1 MAIPT
6 LNNYAMPS
14 QWKANKVNWTL
25 EPKRAALLIHDMQ
38 EYFTAFYGENS
49 PLIAAL
55 TERLVA
61 VRKQCK
67 ALGIPVF
74 YTAQPKDQSPEDR
87 ALLNDMWGPGLNK
100 SPELQQVVAAL
111 RPEPDDTVL
120 VKWRYSAFQRSE
132 LEQMLKDLGR
142 DQLIIGGIYGHI
154 GCMMTACD
162 AFMRDI
168 QPFFLADGVADFSL
182 ADHQM
187 ALDYVATRCGKVIP
201 CEEVLALAPAS
212 ASAAQNN
219 PLSTNPLLTN
229 PLLTYEGLK
238 ARLLSHIDEEEGEFD
253 PDENLIDYGLD
264 SVRIM
269 SLLTEWRAAGVEL
282 GFVDLAKLPTLN
294 GWWRLIEAKLAE
306 QKKLEVVQ

>member
-14 QWKANKVNWTL
+14 QWKANKVDWTL

-55 TERLVA
+55 TERLAA

-100 SPELQQVVAAL
+100 RPEQQQVVAAL
-111 RPEPDDTVL
+111 RPESDDTVL

-132 LEQMLKDLGR
+132 LEQMLKALGR

-168 QPFFLADGVADFSL
+168 QPFFLADGVADFSQ

-212 ASAAQNN
+212 TAQSN
-219 PLSTNPLLTN
+219 LLLTNPLLTN

-238 ARLLSHIDEEEGEFD
+238 ARLLSHIDEDEGEFD

-269 SLLTEWRAAGVEL
+269 ALLTEWRAAGVEL

-294 GWWRLIEAKLAE
+294 GWWRLIEAKLAA
-306 QKKLEVVQ
+306 QALEVTP

>member
-14 QWKANKVNWTL
+14 QWKANKVNWSL
-25 EPKRAALLIHDMQ
+25 DPKRAALLIHDMQ

-55 TERLVA
+55 TERLAA

-74 YTAQPKDQSPEDR
+74 YTAQPKGQSPEDR

-100 SPELQQVVAAL
+100 RPEQQQVVAAL
-111 RPEPDDTVL
+111 CPERDDTVL

-132 LEQMLKDLGR
+132 LEQMLKELGR

-187 ALDYVATRCGKVIP
+187 ALDYVATRCGKVVL

-212 ASAAQNN
+212 ASAAQA
-219 PLSTNPLLTN
+219 N

-238 ARLLSHIDEEEGEFD
+238 ARLLSHIDEDEGEFD

-269 SLLTEWRAAGVEL
+269 ALLTEWRAAGVEL

-294 GWWRLIEAKLAE
+294 GWWHLIEARLAA
-306 QKKLEVVQ
+306 QALEVTP

>member
-25 EPKRAALLIHDMQ
+25 NPKRAALLIHDMQ
-38 EYFTAFYGENS
+38 DYFTAFYGENS
-49 PLIAAL
+49 PLIQAL
-55 TERLVA
+55 TERLTA

-100 SPELQQVVAAL
+100 SPELQQVVAGL
-111 RPEPDDTVL
+111 RPERDDIVL

-132 LEQMLKDLGR
+132 LEQMLKAQGR

-168 QPFFLADGVADFSL
+168 QPFFLADGIADFSL

-212 ASAAQNN
+212 TFAVQ
-219 PLSTNPLLTN
+219 TN

-238 ARLLSHIDEEEGEFD
+238 ARLLSHIDEDEGEFD

-294 GWWRLIEAKLAE
+294 GWWRLIEAKLAA
-306 QKKLEVVQ
+306 QALEVTP

>member
-14 QWKANKVNWTL
+14 QWKANKVDWSL
-25 EPKRAALLIHDMQ
+25 DPKRAALLIHDMQ

-55 TERLVA
+55 TERLAA

-87 ALLNDMWGPGLNK
+87 ALLSDMWGPGLNK
-100 SPELQQVVAAL
+100 RPEQQQVVAAL
-111 RPEPDDTVL
+111 RPERDDTVL

-132 LEQMLKDLGR
+132 LEQMLKALGR

-212 ASAAQNN
+212 TSAAQ
-219 PLSTNPLLTN
+219 PTNPLLTN

-238 ARLLSHIDEEEGEFD
+238 ARLLSHIDEDEDEFD

-269 SLLTEWRAAGVEL
+269 ALLTEWRAAGVEL

-294 GWWRLIEAKLAE
+294 GWWRLIEAKLAA
-306 QKKLEVVQ
+306 QALEVTP

>member
-14 QWKANKVNWTL
+14 QWKANKVSWTL
-25 EPKRAALLIHDMQ
+25 EPSRAALLIHDMQ

-49 PLIAAL
+49 PLIAEL
-55 TERLVA
+55 TERLAA

-87 ALLNDMWGPGLNK
+87 ALLNDMWGLGLNK
-100 SPELQQVVAAL
+100 RPEQQQVVAAL
-111 RPEPDDTVL
+111 RPERDDTVL

-132 LEQMLKDLGR
+132 LEQMLKVLGR

-201 CEEVLALAPAS
+201 CEEVLVLAPVAAS
-212 ASAAQNN
+212 AVQ
-219 PLSTNPLLTN
+219 TNPLLTN

-238 ARLLSHIDEEEGEFD
+238 ARLLSHIDEDEGEFD

-269 SLLTEWRAAGVEL
+269 ALLTEWRAAGVEL

-294 GWWRLIEAKLAE
+294 GWWRLIEARLAA
-306 QKKLEVVQ
+306 QALEVAP

>member
-14 QWKANKVNWTL
+14 QWKANKVDWTL
-25 EPKRAALLIHDMQ
+25 DPKRAALLIHDMQ

-55 TERLVA
+55 TERLAA

-100 SPELQQVVAAL
+100 RPEQQQVVAAL
-111 RPEPDDTVL
+111 CPERDDTVL

-132 LEQMLKDLGR
+132 LEQMLKGLGR

-212 ASAAQNN
+212 ASAAQ
-219 PLSTNPLLTN
+219 SN

-238 ARLLSHIDEEEGEFD
+238 ARLLSHIDEDEGEFD

-269 SLLTEWRAAGVEL
+269 ALLTEWRAAGVEL

-294 GWWRLIEAKLAE
+294 GWWRLIEAKLAA
-306 QKKLEVVQ
+306 QALEVTP

>member
-14 QWKANKVNWTL
+14 QWKANKVDWSL
-25 EPKRAALLIHDMQ
+25 DPKRAALLIHDMQ

-55 TERLVA
+55 TERLAA

-100 SPELQQVVAAL
+100 RPEQQQVVAAL
-111 RPEPDDTVL
+111 RPERDDTVL

-132 LEQMLKDLGR
+132 LEQMLKALGR
-142 DQLIIGGIYGHI
+142 DQLLIGGIYGHI

-201 CEEVLALAPAS
+201 CEEVLALAPV
-212 ASAAQNN
+212 AAAAVQ
-219 PLSTNPLLTN
+219 SN

-238 ARLLSHIDEEEGEFD
+238 ARLLSHIDEDEGDFD

-269 SLLTEWRAAGVEL
+269 ALLTEWRAAGVEL

-294 GWWRLIEAKLAE
+294 GWWRLIEARLAA
-306 QKKLEVVQ
+306 QALEVTP

>member
-14 QWKANKVNWTL
+14 QWKANKVDWSL
-25 EPKRAALLIHDMQ
+25 DPKRAALLIHDMQ

-55 TERLVA
+55 TEQLAA

-100 SPELQQVVAAL
+100 RPEQQQVVAAL
-111 RPEPDDTVL
+111 RPERDDTVL

-132 LEQMLKDLGR
+132 LEQMLKALGR

-201 CEEVLALAPAS
+201 CEEVLALAPVAAS
-212 ASAAQNN
+212 AVQS
-219 PLSTNPLLTN
+219 N

-238 ARLLSHIDEEEGEFD
+238 ARLLSHIDEDEDEFD

-269 SLLTEWRAAGVEL
+269 ALLTEWRAAGVEL

-294 GWWRLIEAKLAE
+294 GWWRLIEARLAA
-306 QKKLEVVQ
+306 QALEVTP

>member
-14 QWKANKVNWTL
+14 QWRANKVDWTL
-25 EPKRAALLIHDMQ
+25 DPKRAALLIHDMQ
-38 EYFTAFYGENS
+38 EYFTAFYGEHS

-55 TERLVA
+55 TERLAA

-74 YTAQPKDQSPEDR
+74 YTAQPKDQSSEDR

-100 SPELQQVVAAL
+100 SPELQQVVAGL

-132 LEQMLKDLGR
+132 LEQMLKELGR

-212 ASAAQNN
+212 ASAAQ
-219 PLSTNPLLTN
+219 SNPLLTN

-238 ARLLSHIDEEEGEFD
+238 ARLLSHIDEDEGEFD

-269 SLLTEWRAAGVEL
+269 ALLTEWRAAGVEL

-294 GWWRLIEAKLAE
+294 GWWRLIEARLAA
-306 QKKLEVVQ
+306 QALEVTP

>member
-14 QWKANKVNWTL
+14 QWKANKVNWSL
-25 EPKRAALLIHDMQ
+25 DPKRAALLIHDMQ

-55 TERLVA
+55 TEQLAA

-100 SPELQQVVAAL
+100 RPEQQQVVAAL
-111 RPEPDDTVL
+111 RPERDDTVL

-132 LEQMLKDLGR
+132 LEQMLKALGR

-212 ASAAQNN
+212 ASAAQTSQL
-219 PLSTNPLLTN
+219 PTN

-238 ARLLSHIDEEEGEFD
+238 ARLLSHIDEDEDEFD

-269 SLLTEWRAAGVEL
+269 ALLTEWRAAGVEL

-294 GWWRLIEAKLAE
+294 GWWRLIEARLAA
-306 QKKLEVVQ
+306 QALEVTP

>member
-25 EPKRAALLIHDMQ
+25 NPKRAALLIHDMQ
-38 EYFTAFYGENS
+38 EYFTAFYGEDS
-49 PLIAAL
+49 PLIQAL
-55 TERLVA
+55 TERLAA

-100 SPELQQVVAAL
+100 SPELQQVVAGL
-111 RPEPDDTVL
+111 RPERDDTVL

-168 QPFFLADGVADFSL
+168 QPFFLADGIADFSL

-201 CEEVLALAPAS
+201 CEEVLALVPAS
-212 ASAAQNN
+212 TFAVQ
-219 PLSTNPLLTN
+219 TN

-238 ARLLSHIDEEEGEFD
+238 ARLLSHIDEDEGEFD

-294 GWWRLIEAKLAE
+294 GWWRLIEAKLAA
-306 QKKLEVVQ
+306 QALEVTP

>member
-14 QWKANKVNWTL
+14 QWKANKVDWTL
-25 EPKRAALLIHDMQ
+25 APKRAALLIHDMQ

-55 TERLVA
+55 TERLAA

-100 SPELQQVVAAL
+100 RPEQQQVVAAL
-111 RPEPDDTVL
+111 CPERDDTVL

-132 LEQMLKDLGR
+132 LEQMLKALGR
-142 DQLIIGGIYGHI
+142 DQLLIGGIYGHI

-212 ASAAQNN
+212 ASAAQ
-219 PLSTNPLLTN
+219 PTN

-238 ARLLSHIDEEEGEFD
+238 ARLLSHIDEDEDEFD

-269 SLLTEWRAAGVEL
+269 ALLTEWRAAGVEL

-294 GWWRLIEAKLAE
+294 GWWRLIEAKLAA
-306 QKKLEVVQ
+306 QALEVTP

>member
-14 QWKANKVNWTL
+14 QWKANKVAWTL
-25 EPKRAALLIHDMQ
+25 SPKRAALLIHDMQ

-55 TERLVA
+55 TERLAA

-100 SPELQQVVAAL
+100 RPEQQQVVAAL
-111 RPEPDDTVL
+111 RPERDDTVL

-132 LEQMLKDLGR
+132 LEQMLKELGR

-212 ASAAQNN
+212 VSAAQ
-219 PLSTNPLLTN
+219 TN

-238 ARLLSHIDEEEGEFD
+238 ARLLGHIDEEEGEFD

-269 SLLTEWRAAGVEL
+269 ALLTEWRAAGVEL

-294 GWWRLIEAKLAE
+294 GWWRLIEAKLAA
-306 QKKLEVVQ
+306 QALEVTP

>member
-14 QWKANKVNWTL
+14 QWKANKVDWSL
-25 EPKRAALLIHDMQ
+25 DPKRAALLIHDMQ

-55 TERLVA
+55 TERLAA

-100 SPELQQVVAAL
+100 RPEQQQVVAAL
-111 RPEPDDTVL
+111 RPERDDTVL

-132 LEQMLKDLGR
+132 LEPMLKALGR

-212 ASAAQNN
+212 ASAAQ
-219 PLSTNPLLTN
+219 SNPLLTN

-238 ARLLSHIDEEEGEFD
+238 ARLLSHIDEDEGEFD

-269 SLLTEWRAAGVEL
+269 ALLTEWRAAGVEL

-294 GWWRLIEAKLAE
+294 GWWRLIEARLAA
-306 QKKLEVVQ
+306 QALEVTP

>member
-25 EPKRAALLIHDMQ
+25 NPKRAALLIHDMQ
-38 EYFTAFYGENS
+38 EYFTAFYGEDS
-49 PLIAAL
+49 PLIQAL
-55 TERLVA
+55 TERLAA

-67 ALGIPVF
+67 ALGIPVY

-100 SPELQQVVAAL
+100 SPELQQVVAGL
-111 RPEPDDTVL
+111 RPERDDTVL

-168 QPFFLADGVADFSL
+168 QPFFLADGIADFSL

-212 ASAAQNN
+212 ASQ
-219 PLSTNPLLTN
+219 TN

-238 ARLLSHIDEEEGEFD
+238 ARLLSHIDEDEGEFD

-294 GWWRLIEAKLAE
+294 GWWRLIEAKLAA
-306 QKKLEVVQ
+306 QTLEVTP

>member
-6 LNNYAMPS
+6 LNNYAIPS
-14 QWKANKVNWTL
+14 QWKANKVDWSL
-25 EPKRAALLIHDMQ
+25 DPKRAALLIHDMQ

-55 TERLVA
+55 TERLAA

-100 SPELQQVVAAL
+100 RPEQQQVVAAL
-111 RPEPDDTVL
+111 RPERDDTVL

-132 LEQMLKDLGR
+132 LEQMLKALGR

-201 CEEVLALAPAS
+201 CEEVLALAPVAAS
-212 ASAAQNN
+212 AVQS
-219 PLSTNPLLTN
+219 N

-238 ARLLSHIDEEEGEFD
+238 ARLLSHIDEDEDEFD

-269 SLLTEWRAAGVEL
+269 ALLTEWRAAGVEL

-294 GWWRLIEAKLAE
+294 GWWRLIEARLAA
-306 QKKLEVVQ
+306 QALEVTP

>member
-25 EPKRAALLIHDMQ
+25 NPKRAALLIHDMQ

-49 PLIAAL
+49 PLIQAL
-55 TERLVA
+55 TERLAA

-67 ALGIPVF
+67 ALGIPVY
-74 YTAQPKDQSPEDR
+74 YTAQPKDQAPEDR

-100 SPELQQVVAAL
+100 SPELQQVVAGL
-111 RPEPDDTVL
+111 RPERDDIVL

-132 LEQMLKDLGR
+132 LEQMLKAQGR

-168 QPFFLADGVADFSL
+168 QPFFLADGIADFSL

-212 ASAAQNN
+212 TFAVQ
-219 PLSTNPLLTN
+219 TN

-238 ARLLSHIDEEEGEFD
+238 ARLLSHIDEDEGEFD

-294 GWWRLIEAKLAE
+294 GWWRLIEAKLAA
-306 QKKLEVVQ
+306 QALEVTP

>member
-14 QWKANKVNWTL
+14 QWKANKVDWSL
-25 EPKRAALLIHDMQ
+25 DPKRAALLIHDMQ

-55 TERLVA
+55 TEQLAA

-100 SPELQQVVAAL
+100 RPEQQQVVAAL
-111 RPEPDDTVL
+111 CPEHDDTVL

-132 LEQMLKDLGR
+132 LEQMLKALGR

-201 CEEVLALAPAS
+201 CEEVQALAPVA
-212 ASAAQNN
+212 ASAAQSN
-219 PLSTNPLLTN
+219 PLSAN

-238 ARLLSHIDEEEGEFD
+238 ARLLSHIDEDEGEFD

-269 SLLTEWRAAGVEL
+269 ALLTEWRAAGVEL

-294 GWWRLIEAKLAE
+294 GWWRLIEAKLAA
-306 QKKLEVVQ
+306 QALEVTP

>member
-14 QWKANKVNWTL
+14 QWKANKVDWTL
-25 EPKRAALLIHDMQ
+25 DPKRAALLIHDMQ

-55 TERLVA
+55 TERLAA

-100 SPELQQVVAAL
+100 RPEQQQVVAAL
-111 RPEPDDTVL
+111 CPERDDTVL

-132 LEQMLKDLGR
+132 LEQMLKELGR

-212 ASAAQNN
+212 ASAAQ
-219 PLSTNPLLTN
+219 TNPLLTN

-238 ARLLSHIDEEEGEFD
+238 ARLLSHIDEDEGEFD

-269 SLLTEWRAAGVEL
+269 ALLTEWRAAGVEL

-294 GWWRLIEAKLAE
+294 GWWRLIEARLAA
-306 QKKLEVVQ
+306 QALEVTP

>member
-25 EPKRAALLIHDMQ
+25 NPKRAALLIHDMQ
-38 EYFTAFYGENS
+38 EYFTAFYGEDS
-49 PLIAAL
+49 PLIQAL
-55 TERLVA
+55 TERLAA

-67 ALGIPVF
+67 TLGIPVY

-100 SPELQQVVAAL
+100 SPELQQVVAGL
-111 RPEPDDTVL
+111 RPERDDTVL

-168 QPFFLADGVADFSL
+168 QPFFLADGIADFSL

-212 ASAAQNN
+212 ASAAQT
-219 PLSTNPLLTN
+219 SPLLTN

-238 ARLLSHIDEEEGEFD
+238 ARLLSHIDEDEGEFD

-294 GWWRLIEAKLAE
+294 GWWRLIEAKLAA
-306 QKKLEVVQ
+306 QALEVTP

>member
-25 EPKRAALLIHDMQ
+25 NPKRAALLIHDMQ

-49 PLIAAL
+49 PLIQAL
-55 TERLVA
+55 TERLAA

-100 SPELQQVVAAL
+100 SPELQQVVAGL
-111 RPEPDDTVL
+111 RPERDDTVL

-168 QPFFLADGVADFSL
+168 QPFFLADGIADFSL

-201 CEEVLALAPAS
+201 CEEVLALSPAS
-212 ASAAQNN
+212 VQ
-219 PLSTNPLLTN
+219 TH

-238 ARLLSHIDEEEGEFD
+238 ARLLSHIDEDEGEFD

-294 GWWRLIEAKLAE
+294 GWWRLIEAKLAA
-306 QKKLEVVQ
+306 QGLEVTP

>member
-14 QWKANKVNWTL
+14 QWKANKVNWSL

-49 PLIAAL
+49 PLIAEL
-55 TERLVA
+55 TERLAA

-100 SPELQQVVAAL
+100 RPEQQQVVAAL
-111 RPEPDDTVL
+111 RPERDDTVL

-132 LEQMLKDLGR
+132 LEQMLKALGR

-201 CEEVLALAPAS
+201 CEEVLALAPVAAS
-212 ASAAQNN
+212 AVQS
-219 PLSTNPLLTN
+219 N

-238 ARLLSHIDEEEGEFD
+238 ARLLSHIDEDEDEFD

-269 SLLTEWRAAGVEL
+269 ALLTEWRAAGVEL

-294 GWWRLIEAKLAE
+294 GWWRLIEARLAA
-306 QKKLEVVQ
+306 QALEVTP

>member
-14 QWKANKVNWTL
+14 QWKDNKVSWPL
-25 EPKRAALLIHDMQ
+25 DPKRAALLIHDMQ

-55 TERLVA
+55 TEHLVA
-61 VRKQCK
+61 VRRHCK

-74 YTAQPKDQSPEDR
+74 YTAQPKDQAPEDR

-100 SPELQQVVAAL
+100 SPELQQVVAPL
-111 RPEPDDTVL
+111 RPESDDVVL

-132 LEQMLKDLGR
+132 FEQLLKEQGR

-201 CEEVLALAPAS
+201 CEEVLAMAPVAK
-212 ASAAQNN
+212 AEGQ
-219 PLSTNPLLTN
+219 N

-238 ARLLSHIDEEEGEFD
+238 ARLLSHIDEDEEEFD
-253 PDENLIDYGLD
+253 ADENLIDYGLD

-269 SLLTEWRAAGVEL
+269 ALLTEWRAAGVEL
-282 GFVDLAKLPTLN
+282 GFVDLAKKPTLN
-294 GWWRLIEAKLAE
+294 GWWRLIEQKLAE
-306 QKKLEVVQ
+306 QKTLEVAQ

>member
-25 EPKRAALLIHDMQ
+25 NPKRAALLIHDMQ
-38 EYFTAFYGENS
+38 EYFTAFYGEDS
-49 PLIAAL
+49 PLILAL
-55 TERLVA
+55 TERLAA

-100 SPELQQVVAAL
+100 SPELQQVVAGL
-111 RPEPDDTVL
+111 RPERDDTVL

-168 QPFFLADGVADFSL
+168 QPFFLADGIADFSL

-212 ASAAQNN
+212 VQ
-219 PLSTNPLLTN
+219 TH

-238 ARLLSHIDEEEGEFD
+238 ARLLSHIDEDEGVFD

-294 GWWRLIEAKLAE
+294 GWWRLIEAKLAA
-306 QKKLEVVQ
+306 QAQEVTP

>member
-14 QWKANKVNWTL
+14 QWKANKVDWSL
-25 EPKRAALLIHDMQ
+25 DPKRAALLIHDMQ

-55 TERLVA
+55 TEHLAA

-100 SPELQQVVAAL
+100 RPEQQQVVAAL
-111 RPEPDDTVL
+111 RPERDDTVL

-132 LEQMLKDLGR
+132 LEQMLKALGR

-187 ALDYVATRCGKVIP
+187 ALDYVATRCGKVIF

-212 ASAAQNN
+212 ASAAQT
-219 PLSTNPLLTN
+219 SPLLTN

-238 ARLLSHIDEEEGEFD
+238 ARLLSHIDEDEGEFD

-269 SLLTEWRAAGVEL
+269 ALLTEWRAAGMEL

-294 GWWRLIEAKLAE
+294 GWWRLIEAKLAALA
-306 QKKLEVVQ
+306 LEVTP

>member
-14 QWKANKVNWTL
+14 QWKANKVDWSL
-25 EPKRAALLIHDMQ
+25 DPKRAALLIHDMQ

-55 TERLVA
+55 TERLAA

-100 SPELQQVVAAL
+100 RPEQQQVVAAL
-111 RPEPDDTVL
+111 RPERDDTVL

-132 LEQMLKDLGR
+132 LEQMLKALGR

-187 ALDYVATRCGKVIP
+187 ALDYVATRCGKVVL

-212 ASAAQNN
+212 ASAAQ
-219 PLSTNPLLTN
+219 PTNPLLTN

-238 ARLLSHIDEEEGEFD
+238 ARLLSHIDEDEGEFD

-269 SLLTEWRAAGVEL
+269 ALLTEWRAAGVEL

-294 GWWRLIEAKLAE
+294 GWWRLIEARLAA
-306 QKKLEVVQ
+306 QALEVTP

>member
-25 EPKRAALLIHDMQ
+25 NPKRAALLIHDMQ

-49 PLIAAL
+49 PLIQAL
-55 TERLVA
+55 TERLAA

-100 SPELQQVVAAL
+100 SPELQQVVAGL
-111 RPEPDDTVL
+111 RPERDDTVL

-168 QPFFLADGVADFSL
+168 QPFFLADGIADFSL

-201 CEEVLALAPAS
+201 CEEVLALALAS
-212 ASAAQNN
+212 VQ
-219 PLSTNPLLTN
+219 TH

-238 ARLLSHIDEEEGEFD
+238 ARLLSHIDEDEGEFD

-294 GWWRLIEAKLAE
+294 GWWRLIEAKLAA
-306 QKKLEVVQ
+306 QALEVTP

>member
-14 QWKANKVNWTL
+14 QWKANKVDWTL
-25 EPKRAALLIHDMQ
+25 DPKRAALLIHDMQ

-49 PLIAAL
+49 PLIQAL
-55 TERLVA
+55 TERLAA

-100 SPELQQVVAAL
+100 SPELQQVVAGL
-111 RPEPDDTVL
+111 RPERDDTVL

-132 LEQMLKDLGR
+132 LEQMLKAQGR

-168 QPFFLADGVADFSL
+168 QPFFLADGIADFSL

-187 ALDYVATRCGKVIP
+187 ALDYVATRCGKVIL
-201 CEEVLALAPAS
+201 CEEVLALAPVS
-212 ASAAQNN
+212 ASAAQ
-219 PLSTNPLLTN
+219 TN

-238 ARLLSHIDEEEGEFD
+238 ARLMSHIDEEEGEFD

-294 GWWRLIEAKLAE
+294 GWWRLIEKKLAE
-306 QKKLEVVQ
+306 QKTKEVTP

>member
-14 QWKANKVNWTL
+14 QWKANKVDWTL
-25 EPKRAALLIHDMQ
+25 DPKRAALLIHDMQ

-55 TERLVA
+55 TERLAA

-100 SPELQQVVAAL
+100 RPEQQQVVAAL
-111 RPEPDDTVL
+111 CPERDDTVL

-132 LEQMLKDLGR
+132 LEQMLESQGR

-201 CEEVLALAPAS
+201 CEEVLALAS
-212 ASAAQNN
+212 VSVAQ
-219 PLSTNPLLTN
+219 TN

-269 SLLTEWRAAGVEL
+269 ALLTEWRAAGVEL

-294 GWWRLIEAKLAE
+294 DWWRLIEARLAA
-306 QKKLEVVQ
+306 QALEVTP

>member
-14 QWKANKVNWTL
+14 QWKANKVDWSL
-25 EPKRAALLIHDMQ
+25 DSKRAALLIHDMQ
-38 EYFTAFYGENS
+38 EYFTTFYGENS
-49 PLIAAL
+49 PLIAEL
-55 TERLVA
+55 TQRLAA

-100 SPELQQVVAAL
+100 RPEQQQVVAAL
-111 RPEPDDTVL
+111 CPERDDTVL

-132 LEQMLKDLGR
+132 LEQMLKALGR

-187 ALDYVATRCGKVIP
+187 ALDYVATRCGKVIN

-212 ASAAQNN
+212 ASAAQSNS
-219 PLSTNPLLTN
+219 LSAN

-238 ARLLSHIDEEEGEFD
+238 ARLLSHIDEDEGEFD

-269 SLLTEWRAAGVEL
+269 ALLTEWRAAGVEL

-294 GWWRLIEAKLAE
+294 GWWRLIEARLAA
-306 QKKLEVVQ
+306 QALEVTP

>member
-25 EPKRAALLIHDMQ
+25 NPKRAALLIHDMQ
-38 EYFTAFYGENS
+38 EYFTAFYGEDS
-49 PLIAAL
+49 PLIQAL
-55 TERLVA
+55 TERLAA

-100 SPELQQVVAAL
+100 SPELQQVVAGL
-111 RPEPDDTVL
+111 RPERDDTVL

-132 LEQMLKDLGR
+132 FEQMLKDLGR

-168 QPFFLADGVADFSL
+168 QPFFLADGIADFSL

-212 ASAAQNN
+212 TFAVQ
-219 PLSTNPLLTN
+219 TN

-238 ARLLSHIDEEEGEFD
+238 ARLLSHIDEDEGEFD

-269 SLLTEWRAAGVEL
+269 SLLTEWRAAGMEL

-294 GWWRLIEAKLAE
+294 GWWRLIEAKLAA
-306 QKKLEVVQ
+306 QALEVTR

>member
-25 EPKRAALLIHDMQ
+25 DPKRAALLIHDMQ

-55 TERLVA
+55 TEQLVA

-100 SPELQQVVAAL
+100 SPELQQVVAGL
-111 RPEPDDTVL
+111 RPERDDTVL

-168 QPFFLADGVADFSL
+168 QPFFLADGIADFSL

-201 CEEVLALAPAS
+201 CEELLALAPAS
-212 ASAAQNN
+212 VQ
-219 PLSTNPLLTN
+219 TH

-238 ARLLSHIDEEEGEFD
+238 ARLLSHIDEDEGEFD

-294 GWWRLIEAKLAE
+294 GWWRLIEAKLAA
-306 QKKLEVVQ
+306 QALEVTP

>member
-25 EPKRAALLIHDMQ
+25 NPKRAALLIHDMQ
-38 EYFTAFYGENS
+38 EYFTAFYGEDS
-49 PLIAAL
+49 PLIQAL
-55 TERLVA
+55 TERLAA

-100 SPELQQVVAAL
+100 SPELQQVVAGL
-111 RPEPDDTVL
+111 RPERDDTVL

-132 LEQMLKDLGR
+132 LEQMLKAQGR

-168 QPFFLADGVADFSL
+168 QPFFLADGIADFSL

-212 ASAAQNN
+212 ASQ
-219 PLSTNPLLTN
+219 TN

-238 ARLLSHIDEEEGEFD
+238 ARLLSHIDEDEGEFD

-294 GWWRLIEAKLAE
+294 GWWRLIEAKLAA
-306 QKKLEVVQ
+306 QTLEVSP

>member
-14 QWKANKVNWTL
+14 QWKANKVDWTL
-25 EPKRAALLIHDMQ
+25 DPKRAALLIHDMQ

-55 TERLVA
+55 TERLAA

-111 RPEPDDTVL
+111 RPERDDIVL

-132 LEQMLKDLGR
+132 LEQMLKGLGR

-201 CEEVLALAPAS
+201 CEEVLALAPVS
-212 ASAAQNN
+212 ASAAQ
-219 PLSTNPLLTN
+219 SN

-238 ARLLSHIDEEEGEFD
+238 ARLLSHIDEDEAEFD
-253 PDENLIDYGLD
+253 ADENLIDYGLD

-282 GFVDLAKLPTLN
+282 GFVDLARLPTLN
-294 GWWRLIEAKLAE
+294 GWWRLIEKKMAE
-306 QKKLEVVQ
+306 QKTLEVVQ

>member
-14 QWKANKVNWTL
+14 QWKANKVDWTL
-25 EPKRAALLIHDMQ
+25 NPKRAALLIHDMQ

-49 PLIAAL
+49 PLIQAL
-55 TERLVA
+55 TERLAA

-212 ASAAQNN
+212 ASAAQT
-219 PLSTNPLLTN
+219 SPLLTN

-238 ARLLSHIDEEEGEFD
+238 ARLLSHIDEDEGEFD

-269 SLLTEWRAAGVEL
+269 ALLTEWRAAGVEL

-294 GWWRLIEAKLAE
+294 GWWRLIEARLAA
-306 QKKLEVVQ
+306 QALEVTP

>member
-14 QWKANKVNWTL
+14 QWKANKVDWTL
-25 EPKRAALLIHDMQ
+25 DPKRAALLIHDMQ
-38 EYFTAFYGENS
+38 EYFTAFYGDNS

-55 TERLVA
+55 TDRLAA

-132 LEQMLKDLGR
+132 LEQMLKELGR

-201 CEEVLALAPAS
+201 CEEALAI
-212 ASAAQNN
+212 AAAPKAEQQ
-219 PLSTNPLLTN
+219 N

-238 ARLLSHIDEEEGEFD
+238 TRRLSHIDEEEGEFD

-294 GWWRLIEAKLAE
+294 GWWRLIDAKLAE
-306 QKKLEVVQ
+306 QKNLEVVQ

>member
-14 QWKANKVNWTL
+14 QWKANKVNWSL
-25 EPKRAALLIHDMQ
+25 DPKRAALLIHDMQ

-55 TERLVA
+55 TERLAA

-100 SPELQQVVAAL
+100 RPELQQVVAAL
-111 RPEPDDTVL
+111 RPERDDTVL

-132 LEQMLKDLGR
+132 LEQMLKALGR

-212 ASAAQNN
+212 ASAAQTSQL
-219 PLSTNPLLTN
+219 PTN

-238 ARLLSHIDEEEGEFD
+238 ARLLSHIDEDEGEFD

-269 SLLTEWRAAGVEL
+269 ALLTEWRAAGVEL

-294 GWWRLIEAKLAE
+294 GWWRLIEARLAA
-306 QKKLEVVQ
+306 QALEVTP

>member
-14 QWKANKVNWTL
+14 QWKANKVDWTL
-25 EPKRAALLIHDMQ
+25 NPTRAALLIHDMQ

-49 PLIAAL
+49 PLIQAL
-55 TERLVA
+55 TERLAA

-212 ASAAQNN
+212 ASAAQ
-219 PLSTNPLLTN
+219 SN

-238 ARLLSHIDEEEGEFD
+238 ARLLSHIDEDEGEFD

-269 SLLTEWRAAGVEL
+269 ALLTEWRAAGVEL

-294 GWWRLIEAKLAE
+294 GWWRLIEAKLAA
-306 QKKLEVVQ
+306 QALEVAP

>member
-25 EPKRAALLIHDMQ
+25 NPKRAALLIHDMQ

-49 PLIAAL
+49 PLIQAL
-55 TERLVA
+55 TERLAA

-100 SPELQQVVAAL
+100 SPELQQVVAGL
-111 RPEPDDTVL
+111 RPERDDTVL

-168 QPFFLADGVADFSL
+168 QPFFLADGIADFSL

-201 CEEVLALAPAS
+201 CEEVLALDPVS
-212 ASAAQNN
+212 ASAAQ
-219 PLSTNPLLTN
+219 SH

-238 ARLLSHIDEEEGEFD
+238 ARLLSHIDEDEGEFD

-294 GWWRLIEAKLAE
+294 GWWRLIEAKLAA
-306 QKKLEVVQ
+306 QALEVTP